1 MCRWAT
7 RIKVSFHRLESS
19 FWTVHLTKAG
29 NFFITE
35 EPSEAGLVI
44 GLPYLVL
51 RSVLLVFGFCHRATV
66 TIDLP
71 QIY

>member
-1 MCRWAT
+1 MWRWAT
-7 RIKVSFHRLESS
+7 RIKASFHRLESS

-29 NFFITE
+29 KFCITE
-35 EPSEAGLVI
+35 EPSEAGMVI

-51 RSVLLVFGFCHRATV
+51 SFVLLVFGFCHRAMV

-71 QIY
+71 QSY

>member
-1 MCRWAT
+1 MKA
-7 RIKVSFHRLESS
+7 SFHRLESS

-29 NFFITE
+29 KFCITE
-35 EPSEAGLVI
+35 EPSEAGMVI

-51 RSVLLVFGFCHRATV
+51 IVLLVFGFCHRAMV

-71 QIY
+71 QSY